1 VRVYKKA
8 TGQFYTIFNTSFV
21 PYVLNCGSEIEFK
34 HMDKIKILWVD
45 DEIDLLKPHIL
56 FLEKKNYEVTTCN
69 NGVDAIDVFDDGN
82 FDIVFLDENMP
93 GMSGLETLQ
102 EMKEKKSTTPVIM
115 ITKSEEEYIM
125 EEAIGSKIADYLI
138 KPVNPNQILLSLK
151 KNLDHSRLVSE
162 KTTLDYQ
169 KEFRKIS
176 MEMGMVRT
184 YEDWIELYKKL
195 IFWELELENIE
206 DQSMIEILESQ
217 KTEANSQFGK
227 FIERNYEDWFE
238 PKADKPILSHTL
250 FREVVVPEIV
260 KKDKPVLFVVIDN
273 LRYDQWKSF
282 ESVVSNHYK
291 IEKEIPYYSILPTAT
306 QYARNAIFSGLTP
319 LEMEKQFPQYWK
331 NDVEEGGKNLYEAE
345 FLAAHLKKLGL
356 NIKQDYFKITNL
368 ASGKKLAENFKALKD
383 NNLVTVV
390 YNFVDMLSHAKTE
403 MDVVKELA
411 SDDKAYRSLTLS
423 WFKNSPLLD
432 IIQQA
437 QKMGF
442 KLVLTTDH
450 GTINVRNPS
459 KVIGDKNTSL
469 NLRYKT
475 GRSLTYE
482 DKDVYAVKEPKRIG
496 LPTINMSSSYIF
508 AKNDFFLAYVNNYN
522 HYVSYYKNS
531 YQHGGISLE
540 EMIIPLLVLNPK

>member
-1 VRVYKKA
+1 M
-8 TGQFYTIFNTSFV
+8 
-21 PYVLNCGSEIEFK
+21 LNCTKYKS

-69 NGVDAIDVFDDGN
+69 NGRDAVDVFAENN

-102 EMKEKKSTTPVIM
+102 EIKEKKSATPVIM

-151 KNLDHSRLVSE
+151 KNLDHSRLISE

-169 KEFRKIS
+169 KEFRKIA
-176 MEMGMVRT
+176 MELAMVNS

-195 IFWELELENIE
+195 IFWELELEDIN
-206 DQSMIEILESQ
+206 DNGLIEILESQ
-217 KTEANSQFGK
+217 KVEANSQFGK
-227 FIERNYEDWFE
+227 FIEKNYEDWFE
-238 PKADKPILSHTL
+238 PKAHKPIQSHTL
-250 FREVVVPEIV
+250 FRELVVPELI
-260 KKDKPVLFVVIDN
+260 KKDKPVLFIVIDN
-273 LRYDQWKSF
+273 LRYDQWKAM
-282 ESVVSNHYK
+282 ESTVANYYK
-291 IEKEIPYYSILPTAT
+291 LEKEVPYFAILPTAT

-331 NDVEEGGKNLYEAE
+331 NDIDEGGKNLFEAE
-345 FLAAHLKKLGL
+345 FLSAHLKRLGI
-356 NIKQDYFKITNL
+356 NIKEDYFKITNL
-368 ASGKKLAENFKALKD
+368 ASGKKLAENFKGLKD

-423 WFKNSPLLD
+423 WFKNSPLLE
-432 IIQQA
+432 IIQQG
-437 QKMGF
+437 QKLGF
-442 KLVLTTDH
+442 KLIITTDH
-450 GTINVRNPS
+450 GTINCKNPT

-475 GRSLTYE
+475 GRSLSYE
-482 DKDVYAVKEPKRIG
+482 NKDVYAVKDPKKIG
-496 LPTINMSSSYIF
+496 LPIINMSSSYIF
-508 AKNDFFLAYVNNYN
+508 AKNDYFLAYVNNYN
-522 HYVSYYKNS
+522 HYVSYYKNT

-540 EMIIPLLVLNPK
+540 EVIVPFLVFNPK

>member
-1 VRVYKKA
+1 MHQIQYK
-8 TGQFYTIFNTSFV
+8 
-21 PYVLNCGSEIEFK
+21 
-34 HMDKIKILWVD
+34 MDTIKILWVD
-45 DEIDLLKPHIL
+45 DEIDLLKPHIM
-56 FLEKKNYEVTTCN
+56 FLEKKNYAVTTCN
-69 NGVDAIDVFDDGN
+69 NGRDAVDVFAEEN

-93 GMSGLETLQ
+93 GMSGLETLA
-102 EMKEKKSTTPVIM
+102 EIKEKKSSTPVIM

-151 KNLDHSRLVSE
+151 KNLDHSRLVNE

-169 KEFRKIS
+169 KEFRKIA
-176 MEMGMVRT
+176 MDLAMVNS
-184 YEDWIELYKKL
+184 YEDWIDLYKKL
-195 IFWELELENIE
+195 IFWELELEHVKDNNLK
-206 DQSMIEILESQ
+206 EILESQ
-217 KTEANSQFGK
+217 KVEANSQFGK
-227 FIERNYEDWFE
+227 FMERNYADWFE
-238 PKADKPILSHTL
+238 PKADRPIQSHTL
-250 FREVVVPEIV
+250 FRELVVPELV
-260 KKDKPVLFVVIDN
+260 KKERPILFVVIDN
-273 LRYDQWKSF
+273 LRYDQWKAM
-282 ESVVSNHYK
+282 ESTINHYYK
-291 IEKEIPYYSILPTAT
+291 LEKEVPYYAILPTAT
-306 QYARNAIFSGLTP
+306 QYARNALFSGLTP

-331 NDVEEGGKNLYEAE
+331 NDVDEGGKNLYEAE
-345 FLAAHLKKLGL
+345 FLTAHLKRLGL
-356 NIKQDYFKITNL
+356 QIKQDYFKITNL
-368 ASGKKLAENFKALKD
+368 AGGKKLAENFKALKD

-423 WFKNSPLLD
+423 WFKNSPLLE

-437 QKMGF
+437 QKLGF
-442 KLVLTTDH
+442 KLILTTDH
-450 GTINVRNPS
+450 GTINVKNPS

-482 DKDVYAVKEPKRIG
+482 DKDVYAVKDPKSIG

-508 AKNDFFLAYVNNYN
+508 AKNDYFLAYVNNYN
-522 HYVSYYKNS
+522 HYVSYYRNT

-540 EMIIPLLVLNPK
+540 EVIVPFLTFTPR

>member
-1 VRVYKKA
+1 
-8 TGQFYTIFNTSFV
+8 
-21 PYVLNCGSEIEFK
+21 
-34 HMDKIKILWVD
+34 MDKIKILWVD

-69 NGVDAIDVFDDGN
+69 NGRDAIDIFEDNN

-93 GMSGLETLQ
+93 GMSGLETLS
-102 EMKEKKSTTPVIM
+102 EMKEKKSSVPMIM

-151 KNLDHSRLVSE
+151 KNLDHSRLISQ

-169 KEFRKIS
+169 KEFRKIT
-176 MEMGMVRT
+176 MEMAMVNS

-195 IFWELELENIE
+195 IFWELELENIN
-206 DQSMIEILESQ
+206 DQSMVEILESQ

-227 FIERNYEDWFE
+227 FIERNYEDWFA
-238 PKADKPILSHTL
+238 PKADKPIQSHTL
-250 FREVVVPEIV
+250 FRELVVPEIL
-260 KKDKPVLFVVIDN
+260 KKDKPILFVVIDN
-273 LRYDQWKSF
+273 LRYDQWKTF
-282 ESVVSNHYK
+282 ESVVANYYK
-291 IEKEIPYYSILPTAT
+291 LEKEVPYYAILPTAT

-331 NDVEEGGKNLYEAE
+331 NDPEEGGKNLYEAE
-345 FLAAHLKKLGL
+345 FLTAQLKRLGL
-356 NIKQDYFKITNL
+356 NIKEDYFKITNL
-368 ASGKKLAENFKALKD
+368 AGGKKLVEGFKALK
-383 NNLVTVV
+383 NNDLVTVV

-423 WFKNSPLLD
+423 WFKNSPLLE

-437 QKMGF
+437 QKLGF
-442 KLVLTTDH
+442 KLILTTDH
-450 GTINVRNPS
+450 GTINVKNPS
-459 KVIGDKNTSL
+459 KVVGDKNTSL

-482 DKDVYAVKEPKRIG
+482 HKDVYAVKEPKNIG

-508 AKNDFFLAYVNNYN
+508 AKNDLFLAYVNNYN
-522 HYVSYYKNS
+522 HYVSYYKNT

-540 EMIIPLLVLNPK
+540 EMIIPFLVFNPK